1 MLEKKFGL
9 NFCVSF
15 CEKHMLNF
23 FNSLHRTQ
31 VITCFCFY
39 NYRKI
44 SDLYPLVTTFSQ
56 LFSPVFN
63 YLKDRNFSIK
73 IFIITFVL

>member
-9 NFCVSF
+9 NFYVSF

-31 VITCFCFY
+31 VDKVQLI
-39 NYRKI
+39 NYY
-44 SDLYPLVTTFSQ
+44 S
-56 LFSPVFN
+56 
-63 YLKDRNFSIK
+63 
-73 IFIITFVL
+73 

>member
-31 VITCFCFY
+31 VL
-39 NYRKI
+39 
-44 SDLYPLVTTFSQ
+44 S
-56 LFSPVFN
+56 
-63 YLKDRNFSIK
+63 
-73 IFIITFVL
+73 TFVAYFSTEENEFKNYIVHT

>member
-31 VITCFCFY
+31 VNCLWS
-39 NYRKI
+39 KQ
-44 SDLYPLVTTFSQ
+44 DEKK
-56 LFSPVFN
+56 VFHLDIN
-63 YLKDRNFSIK
+63 AEECI
-73 IFIITFVL
+73 